1 MKRPLVA
8 AFVLSAMVIAAVPV
22 AAGNKT
28 HPLTPFACQT
38 QRDLYELLNAL
49 DRRDAREEE
58 RLEGTACQ
66 RLEGVHYEI
75 IKEMNGVSTIRVFA
89 QEGDWEHSHI
99 AYTLDEMISSN

>member
-38 QRDLYELLNAL
+38 QRGSL
-49 DRRDAREEE
+49 
-58 RLEGTACQ
+58 
-66 RLEGVHYEI
+66 
-75 IKEMNGVSTIRVFA
+75 
-89 QEGDWEHSHI
+89 
-99 AYTLDEMISSN
+99 